1 MAEMVLLSDTAVV
14 ETPVAECDECLI
26 DLRTV
31 GALRLDPRLA
41 DGEGAFAHVR
51 LSVVDRLVTAQTLLP
66 AGMRLLIV
74 ECYRP
79 LALQQE
85 YFDSHKQRLRV
96 IQPGHDEAW
105 YHRRASR
112 YISPPEVAP
121 HVAGAAVDL
130 TLCTADG
137 VELWMGTQVNDTD
150 SEACHTDSENVSA
163 EAARNRRYLCD
174 ALTSVGMVNYPT
186 EWWHWSYGDRY
197 WAHVTGAPVA
207 RYGPVKSLPV
217 RTGPVVPA

>member
-14 ETPVAECDECLI
+14 ETPVAECDECLV
-26 DLRTV
+26 DLRGV

-41 DGEGAFAHVR
+41 DGDGAFAHVR

-79 LALQQE
+79 LTLQQE

-150 SEACHTDSENVSA
+150 SEACHTDSANVSA
-163 EAARNRRYLCD
+163 EAARHRRYLCD